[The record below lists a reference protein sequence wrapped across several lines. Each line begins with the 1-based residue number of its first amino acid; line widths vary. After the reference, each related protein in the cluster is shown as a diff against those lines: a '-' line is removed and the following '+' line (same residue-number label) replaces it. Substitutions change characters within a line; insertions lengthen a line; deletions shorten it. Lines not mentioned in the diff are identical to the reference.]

1 MQKARL
7 AEQAERYDDMAA
19 AMKSVSQLHLEV
31 IFKKKK
37 RKKNNDKNEPLDH
50 VPPLGCVRLSV
61 RNSCVKGAAPRRL
74 YFKGTQLRNDHVHS
88 LDGLVAFT

>member
-1 MQKARL
+1 MTKMSRSI
-7 AEQAERYDDMAA
+7 M
-19 AMKSVSQLHLEV
+19 S
-31 IFKKKK
+31 
-37 RKKNNDKNEPLDH
+37 
-50 VPPLGCVRLSV
+50 PPLGCVRLSV

>member
-1 MQKARL
+1 MT
-7 AEQAERYDDMAA
+7 
-19 AMKSVSQLHLEV
+19 
-31 IFKKKK
+31 
-37 RKKNNDKNEPLDH
+37 KNEPFDH